1 MIVSWWEHCVWME
14 MIRILFV
21 LCIGSKG
28 FKNLKCYVLSFFFSR
43 ICLKKRKGE
52 DMNWGRSR
60 LSFLFDITVLE
71 SMEVEIYLL
80 ERNLR
85 TSHITLVLP
94 IEVSFTYRV
103 ILICCETC
111 SVRRVNSRL
120 LVVAEFLNYC
130 WGKGKMGFQQAE
142 R

>member
-1 MIVSWWEHCVWME
+1 MFVSWWEHCVWME

-28 FKNLKCYVLSFFFSR
+28 FKNLKCYVLSFFFSG
-43 ICLKKRKGE
+43 IYLKRKGE
-52 DMNWGRSR
+52 DMNWRRSS
-60 LSFLFDITVLE
+60 LSFLFEIIVFE
-71 SMEVEIYLL
+71 SMEFEIYLL

-103 ILICCETC
+103 IFICCGIYF
-111 SVRRVNSRL
+111 VRRVNSRL

-130 WGKGKMGFQQAE
+130 WGEGKMGFQQAE